1 MKTDTQ
7 TKSSTLMRGIH
18 DTMTISEFKQAF
30 PDANIKE
37 NEPLSRYTYTKT
49 GGPADALVFP
59 KSKEEVQTLV
69 TWLNENDWPLT
80 ILGNASNLIVKDG
93 GIRGATIIL
102 TDMNQISIQENTIR
116 VFTGAPLI
124 EVSKRAYDAGLT
136 GLEFA
141 CGIPGSV
148 GGAVYMN
155 AGAYGGE
162 VKEVIKKV
170 TLLTRT
176 GEIKEMVNEDMQFD
190 YRHSILQESDD
201 IALEVEFELEQGDK
215 EEIKEKMEELTFLRT
230 SKQPL
235 EYPSCGSVFKRPT
248 GYFTGKLIQDA
259 GLQGFTWGGAQVST
273 KHAGFIVNI
282 DQATA
287 TDYIQLIE
295 YIKKV
300 ILEKDGV
307 VLETEVKIIGENL
320 VTADSTSQALITKA
334 KDTMKSKFNQI
345 SLAEES

>member
-1 MKTDTQ
+1 M
-7 TKSSTLMRGIH
+7 TKDLI
-18 DTMTISEFKQAF
+18 KAF

-49 GGPADALVFP
+49 GGPADALIFP
-59 KSKEEVQTLV
+59 KTKEEVQALV
-69 TWLNENDWPLT
+69 KWLSDNDWPMT
-80 ILGNASNLIVKDG
+80 VLGNASNLIVKDG

-102 TDMNQISIQENTIR
+102 TDMNQITISDNSIR
-116 VFTGAPLI
+116 VLTGAPLI
-124 EVSKRAYDAGLT
+124 EVSKRAYEAELT

-162 VKEVIKKV
+162 VKEVIRRV
-170 TLLTRT
+170 TVLTRE
-176 GEIKEMVNEDMQFD
+176 GEMKEMIDDDMEFE

-201 IALEVEFELEQGDK
+201 IALEVVFELVPGDK
-215 EEIKEKMEELTFLRT
+215 EEIKAKMDELTYLRT

-259 GLQGFTWGGAQVST
+259 GLQGFTWGGAQVSE

-282 DQATA
+282 NNATA
-287 TDYIQLIE
+287 TDYVELIE
-295 YIKKV
+295 HIQEV

-307 VLETEVKIIGENL
+307 TLETEVKIIGEDL
-320 VTADSTSQALITKA
+320 VTDTVANRALIAKA
-334 KDTMKSKFNQI
+334 KETLKTKFNKI
-345 SLAEES
+345 LLTRETTE

>member
-1 MKTDTQ
+1 
-7 TKSSTLMRGIH
+7 
-18 DTMTISEFKQAF
+18 MTIRDLTDAF

-49 GGPADALVFP
+49 GGPADALIFP
-59 KSKEEVQTLV
+59 KSKEEVQALV
-69 TWLNENDWPLT
+69 TWLNNNNWPLT

-102 TDMNQISIQENTIR
+102 TDMNQISIQDNSIR
-116 VFTGAPLI
+116 VLTGAPLI
-124 EVSKRAYDAGLT
+124 ELSKRAYDNELT

-162 VKEVIKKV
+162 VQEVITSV
-170 TLLTRT
+170 TVLTRN
-176 GEIKEMVNEDMQFD
+176 GEVKEMSNEDMQFD

-201 IALEVEFELEQGDK
+201 IALEVVFELEPGNK
-215 EEIKEKMEELTFLRT
+215 EEIKEKMDDLTYLRT

-259 GLQGFTWGGAQVST
+259 GLQGYVWGGAQVST

-282 DQATA
+282 NNATA
-287 TDYIQLIE
+287 TDYIELIE
-295 YIKKV
+295 HIKEV

-307 VLETEVKIIGENL
+307 ALETEVKIIGEDLIAEDN
-320 VTADSTSQALITKA
+320 TSRELINKA
-334 KDTMKSKFNQI
+334 KDTIKSTFNKV